1 MFRDVNPT
9 TQTSLTAASRH
20 RYEAACELFDKT
32 SSLFPTNSNCVGRTS
47 FENGFVSFSPP
58 IRTRSLVSGSSSFLR
73 GTRPV
78 FIASASI
85 TNAARVR
92 NRARPRIPS
101 MAVESLAV
109 DVAARNIP
117 LAITLSTLA
126 GLSTGIGGILMVMQ
140 NNLDFRRLGLWQ
152 GCAAGFML
160 AVTFLDL
167 IPEVI
172 HDSTSQGALTTA
184 FLWFV
189 AGAGFFLLLKCF
201 VPEPDFDT
209 LISARGDGQEQDGS
223 DEVRSRSVSE
233 YREVLWSGF
242 TVAIALALHNFPE
255 GVAVC
260 FGSLRGVSFGATLAL
275 AVALHNIPEG
285 AAVALPVYFATRDKA
300 YAVKVAFLS
309 GLAEPAGVLVFIFLT
324 RSAINFTFVGF
335 MLSAVAGI
343 MTVLSVTELL
353 PLAVKHAGWVGATL
367 TSVGSFLAMG
377 ILLGVIHSLDLGI

>member
-1 MFRDVNPT
+1 
-9 TQTSLTAASRH
+9 
-20 RYEAACELFDKT
+20 
-32 SSLFPTNSNCVGRTS
+32 
-47 FENGFVSFSPP
+47 
-58 IRTRSLVSGSSSFLR
+58 
-73 GTRPV
+73 
-78 FIASASI
+78 
-85 TNAARVR
+85 
-92 NRARPRIPS
+92 
-101 MAVESLAV
+101 
-109 DVAARNIP
+109 
-117 LAITLSTLA
+117 
-126 GLSTGIGGILMVMQ
+126 
-140 NNLDFRRLGLWQ
+140 
-152 GCAAGFML
+152 ML